1 MQMKS
6 IMFVLGMLVG
16 SIGPLAVLS
25 IDTARLLI
33 TSPLGDQQWLTL
45 FFPLASWL
53 SDVAVFPNMYH
64 AAMALVVSLFNM
76 IAYGGA
82 GWMSGLVL
90 EQAWKTKVAFLWT
103 GLVVIGLFMFLCY
116 VVDVA
121 LLALVWIM

>member
-1 MQMKS
+1 MQLKR

-16 SIGPLAVLS
+16 STGPLAVLS
-25 IDTARLLI
+25 VGSVRLLI
-33 TSPLGDQQWLTL
+33 ESPLGDQQWLTL

-64 AAMALVVSLFNM
+64 AAMAVVVSLFNM

-90 EQAWKTKVAFLWT
+90 EQAWKTKVGFLWT
-103 GLVVIGLFMFLCY
+103 GFVVVGLFMFLCY
-116 VVDVA
+116 VVDVV